1 MAEAYQRLVD
11 DYSLTQ
17 EEVATAVGKDRATV
31 SNYMRLMSLPQEVQ
45 GDVAGGVLAMGHA
58 RALLGL
64 EDRKAQLRA
73 AREVVTRGLSV
84 RETESLVKQLGRPPM
99 SRETGEKAPEPVDV
113 HTQDAQDRLR
123 VSLGTRV
130 KIVRRGKRGRIE
142 IEFGSENEL
151 QRLFEQL
158 TAS

>member
-1 MAEAYQRLVD
+1 
-11 DYSLTQ
+11 
-17 EEVATAVGKDRATV
+17 
-31 SNYMRLMSLPQEVQ
+31 
-45 GDVAGGVLAMGHA
+45 MGHA

-64 EDRKAQLRA
+64 DDRKAQLRA

-84 RETESLVKQLGRPPM
+84 RETESLGKQLGRPPR

>member
-1 MAEAYQRLVD
+1 M
-11 DYSLTQ
+11 
-17 EEVATAVGKDRATV
+17 
-31 SNYMRLMSLPQEVQ
+31 
-45 GDVAGGVLAMGHA
+45 
-58 RALLGL
+58 
-64 EDRKAQLRA
+64 
-73 AREVVTRGLSV
+73 

-99 SRETGEKAPEPVDV
+99 SRETSEKEPEPVDV